1 MSGVRFRWSALFL
14 ISASVYA
21 GPDRSEIET
30 LPAIELVRLATPPVA
45 VKTFAR
51 RLAEVSPGLITGAVA
66 SAEQLPETLAPPVI
80 PDFGA
85 IVAERL
91 NAALPARVS
100 WWPKMAIRPD
110 PVDVKYVHAD
120 FPWLRVWVKHIQIA
134 ASGRILTSVEVRL
147 SAIPGKSLWSDTEH
161 FSGLINGG
169 EKIDMDILFKDQSQI
184 RREMER
190 AADHIVGKIID
201 DLPRK

>member
-1 MSGVRFRWSALFL
+1 MFRAHLLWPALCLMSA
-14 ISASVYA
+14 AAYA
-21 GPDRSEIET
+21 GPDRSEIEA
-30 LPAIELVRLATPPVA
+30 LPGIELVRVATPPVA

-51 RLAEVSPGLITGAVA
+51 RLAEVAPSLLTGAIA
-66 SAEQLPETLAPPVI
+66 GAEQLPDTLAPPVI

-100 WWPKMAIRPD
+100 WWPTMVIRPD
-110 PVDVKYVHAD
+110 PVNVKYVHAD
-120 FPWLRVWVKHIQIA
+120 VPWLRVWVKNIQIA
-134 ASGRILTSVEVRL
+134 ASGRILTGVEVRL
-147 SAIPGKSLWSDTEH
+147 WDIPGKSLWSDTEY

-169 EKIDMDILFKDQSQI
+169 EKIDMDVLFKDQSQV